1 MLDWMEDNLA
11 QSIGTDRKF
20 IIQDHVYAGARF
32 EAEQMWHTK

>member
-11 QSIGTDRKF
+11 QSIKTDRKF